1 MDPFADSQALADW
14 TATILRAGRIDEI
27 ARWRMV
33 EYWFQV
39 ELFRAAQSGKAGAWQ
54 HIGDFEHPYHTNLPR
69 SGSKTNTKWIDLLFA
84 EPNPESPRRVVW
96 CELKD
101 IGRSQGT
108 AENNAKGLGHDL
120 AALWAIDPKKT
131 KELWLNPMPHSMDR
145 GRLDEWNRFGNGIDG
160 ATQMISQIVLCHK
173 SLCAA
178 LPLERIQELWQ
189 EAFASKS
196 RLSEVIKSFPI
207 AVSETDEFAVLTLVA
222 KPAYDG

>member
-1 MDPFADSQALADW
+1 
-14 TATILRAGRIDEI
+14 
-27 ARWRMV
+27 
-33 EYWFQV
+33 
-39 ELFRAAQSGKAGAWQ
+39 
-54 HIGDFEHPYHTNLPR
+54 
-69 SGSKTNTKWIDLLFA
+69 
-84 EPNPESPRRVVW
+84 
-96 CELKD
+96 
-101 IGRSQGT
+101 
-108 AENNAKGLGHDL
+108 
-120 AALWAIDPKKT
+120 
-131 KELWLNPMPHSMDR
+131 MDR